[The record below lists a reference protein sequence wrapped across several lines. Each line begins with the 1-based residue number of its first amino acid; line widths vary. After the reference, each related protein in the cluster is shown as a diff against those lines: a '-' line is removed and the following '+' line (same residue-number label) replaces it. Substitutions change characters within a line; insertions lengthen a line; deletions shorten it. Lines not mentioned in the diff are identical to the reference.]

1 MKIVLHAVLKRFAL
15 LVVSGLNDLEVGCY
29 TKLPSVGAIFY
40 EGSFISCSREN
51 RHTASVG
58 LVLNATCS
66 VVVSCQYVIVHSTSS
81 AAGRLCLAEVAVYPA
96 TGQCAITFV
105 LVCSND
111 VVNTALFM

>member
-1 MKIVLHAVLKRFAL
+1 MKIVLHAVIKRLAL
-15 LVVSGLNDLEVGCY
+15 LVVSGLSDLEVGCY
-29 TKLPSVGAIFY
+29 TSLPSVGAIFHH
-40 EGSFISCSREN
+40 SFFTSCSREN
-51 RHTASVG
+51 THTASVG
-58 LVLNATCS
+58 LVLNVTCS

-105 LVCSND
+105 LVCSNN